1 MRRSSSVWSD
11 HLPDGSFCGNFPE
24 NTMYEFLVERTGRA
38 LDRTAVEFEGKKTSY
53 GILLKH
59 IDGIAASLRFHNI
72 GRGDIVSIISPNI
85 PQAVE
90 TVYAVNKVG
99 AIANMLHPQLPAAE
113 LRDHIEETESKA
125 VFILDSLFTK
135 IEKAEWKTDPPWIIL
150 YSVAD
155 ALDFPQKLFAGRAK
169 YPRGKDRLLS
179 WKKFLKRHADGPVS
193 CKGTAD
199 DVALILYSGGTTGIQ
214 KGVCLTNRNMNCY
227 AVQSHEVGGCT
238 RNARSLAV
246 LPLFH
251 GFGLGSGVH
260 NMLTCCSHIFLLPVY
275 DAVKC
280 NKLIF
285 KKKIGVI
292 FAIPAMYEA
301 LVHSDEIRT
310 EDCSFFQYLFC
321 GGDRLEEKTE
331 RTFNKIM
338 EKRGFSARIIQG
350 YGLTECVAG
359 CTSNALFRVKEG
371 TAGMAFPDIELKII
385 STETG
390 EELPAGEAGEL
401 CVCGPTVMRG
411 YYKNEDASAQ
421 ALRADP
427 EGRIWLHTGDIF
439 SVDREGFY
447 TFHSRRSR
455 MLVVNGFNVFPEMV
469 EKAMLQIPGIARCCV
484 VGTSARIGGDRI
496 AAAVQLKDDGQGQ
509 TPDSIRH
516 ACGSLL
522 PDYAV
527 PYRIVIMDVFPLT
540 RVGKV
545 DYRRIAREIGNG

>member
-1 MRRSSSVWSD
+1 
-11 HLPDGSFCGNFPE
+11 
-24 NTMYEFLVERTGRA
+24 MYEFLKERTSRA
-38 LDRTAVEFEGKKTSY
+38 LDRTAIEFEGKKTSY
-53 GILLKH
+53 RILLEH

-72 GRGDIVSIISPNI
+72 DQGDIVSIISPNI

-90 TVYAVNKVG
+90 TVYAVNKIG
-99 AIANMLHPQLPAAE
+99 AIVNMLHPQLPAAE
-113 LRDHIEETESKA
+113 LREHIENTESKA
-125 VFILDSLFTK
+125 VFILDSLFPK
-135 IEKAEWKTDPPWIIL
+135 IEKAEWKIEPPLIIL
-150 YSVAD
+150 YSIPD
-155 ALDFPQKLFAGRAK
+155 ALGFPKKLFIKRAGYLRK
-169 YPRGKDRLLS
+169 KNHLLF
-179 WKKFLKRHADGPVS
+179 WKQFLKKHEEGPVS
-193 CKGTAD
+193 CKGAPD
-199 DVALILYSGGTTGIQ
+199 DIALILYSGGTTGIQ

-275 DAVKC
+275 DAAKC

-285 KKKIGVI
+285 RKRIGVI

-301 LVHSDEIRT
+301 LVHSDEIRS

-321 GGDRLEEKTE
+321 GGDRLDEKTE
-331 RTFNKIM
+331 RTFNKTM

-359 CTSNALFRVKEG
+359 CISNALFRVKEG
-371 TAGMAFPDIELKII
+371 TAGIAFPDMELKII

-390 EELPAGEAGEL
+390 EELPPGEAGEL
-401 CVCGPTVMRG
+401 CVCGPTVMKG
-411 YYKNEDASAQ
+411 YYRNEDASAH
-421 ALRADP
+421 ALKVHPD
-427 EGRIWLHTGDIF
+427 GRTWLHTGDIF

-447 TFHSRRSR
+447 TFHSRQSR

-469 EKAMLQIPGIARCCV
+469 ENAIMQIPGVAGCCA

-496 AAAVQLKDDGQGQ
+496 AAAVLLKDDSEGQ

-516 ACGSLL
+516 ACRSFL

-545 DYRRIAREIGNG
+545 DYRRIAREIGKS

>member
-11 HLPDGSFCGNFPE
+11 HLPDGSFCGNIPE

-113 LRDHIEETESKA
+113 LRDHIENTESKA

-155 ALDFPQKLFAGRAK
+155 TLDFPKKLFAGRAK

-359 CTSNALFRVKEG
+359 CTSNALFRAKEG

-496 AAAVQLKDDGQGQ
+496 AAAVQIRDDGQGQ

>member
-1 MRRSSSVWSD
+1 
-11 HLPDGSFCGNFPE
+11 
-24 NTMYEFLVERTGRA
+24 MYEFLVERTGRA
-38 LDRTAVEFEGKKTSY
+38 LDRTAIEFEGKKTSY
-53 GILLKH
+53 GTLLKH

-99 AIANMLHPQLPAAE
+99 AIANMLHPQLPAVE
-113 LRDHIEETESKA
+113 LKDHIENTQSKA

-155 ALDFPQKLFAGRAK
+155 TLDFPKKLFAGRAK

-275 DAVKC
+275 DAEKC

-301 LVHSDEIRT
+301 LVHSDEIQT

-331 RTFNKIM
+331 RNFNKIM

-359 CTSNALFRVKEG
+359 CTSNALFRAKEG

-427 EGRIWLHTGDIF
+427 DGRIWLHTGDIF

-516 ACGSLL
+516 ACESLL

-545 DYRRIAREIGNG
+545 DYRRIAREIGKS

>member
-53 GILLKH
+53 GVLLKH

-72 GRGDIVSIISPNI
+72 GWGDIVSIISPNI

-113 LRDHIEETESKA
+113 LRDHIENTESKA

-155 ALDFPQKLFAGRAK
+155 ALDFPKKLFAGHAK

-301 LVHSDEIRT
+301 LVHSDEIQT

-331 RTFNKIM
+331 RNFNKIM

-359 CTSNALFRVKEG
+359 CTSNALFRAKEG
-371 TAGMAFPDIELKII
+371 TAGMAFPDVELKII

-411 YYKNEDASAQ
+411 YYKNEEASAQ
-421 ALRADP
+421 ALRADHD
-427 EGRIWLHTGDIF
+427 GRIWLHTGDIF

-496 AAAVQLKDDGQGQ
+496 AAAVQLRDDGQGQ

-545 DYRRIAREIGNG
+545 DYRRIAREIGKG